1 MNFNIRI
8 DLSKVDQAHVF
19 AGKNGARYLDIALL
33 ETKPSNFGDQRDE
46 NTHMAVQSLPKQERD
61 AGKKGA
67 ILGNMKPFGNLKA
80 QDQQKKAP
88 HYQNKPATPKT
99 KEEDEDFPP
108 F

>member
-61 AGKKGA
+61 AGKEGA
-67 ILGNMKPFGNLKA
+67 ILGNMKPFRKSAEGKPTA
-80 QDQQKKAP
+80 
-88 HYQNKPATPKT
+88 KPAPKT
-99 KEEDEDFPP
+99 TVKDSFKDDSDVP